1 MAPTLRA
8 RVGAIAWAMSK
19 FVHPSKPICDQY
31 PNQPKNHKLEGII
44 LLREDDKVVRRGTDP
59 IPVFL
64 FRHEDFPDKEFYCAR
79 RYVHVTQEGPESS
92 LFVPPPP
99 RGVPMETIATGAN
112 NSNRLDGAEANDMP
126 SLLSGRTTNLLSED
140 MAELRRQGIAIDDDN
155 DPAPENIPDRG
166 AEPEQVVDN
175 LNWKGE
181 EGIICPRK
189 AANLPNSFAGFTHY
203 S

>member
-64 FRHEDFPDKEFYCAR
+64 FRHKDFPDKEFYCAR
-79 RYVHVTQEGPESS
+79 QYVHVTQEGPESS

-99 RGVPMETIATGAN
+99 IGVPMETLATGEQTATGLVE
-112 NSNRLDGAEANDMP
+112 RKRMICQVYFLAVRQIYCQ
-126 SLLSGRTTNLLSED
+126 RTWPNFDIKGSPLTTT
-140 MAELRRQGIAIDDDN
+140 MTQHRRTF
-155 DPAPENIPDRG
+155 PTE
-166 AEPEQVVDN
+166 EQS
-175 LNWKGE
+175 
-181 EGIICPRK
+181 
-189 AANLPNSFAGFTHY
+189 PNKW
-203 S
+203 